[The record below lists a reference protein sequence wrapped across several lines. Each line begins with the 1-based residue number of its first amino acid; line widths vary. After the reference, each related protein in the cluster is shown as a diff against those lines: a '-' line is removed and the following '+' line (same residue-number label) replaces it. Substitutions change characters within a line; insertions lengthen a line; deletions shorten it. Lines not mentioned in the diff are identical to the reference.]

1 MSDIYSLYLNS
12 DVDPYWKLPSI
23 FLFSCAFH
31 NDDCVTYIFIFI
43 NESIYS
49 LVFMCLINELGKNK
63 IFISNEI
70 IRILQ

>member
-49 LVFMCLINELGKNK
+49 LVFMYLISELGKNT